1 MGRES
6 MIGVVEMYKIGDKI
20 VYPMHGAG
28 IIEAIEEREIFEE
41 TKPYYIMQIVSEGLQ
56 ILIPVDKV
64 DDIGVRTIVTQPV
77 IDEMIEILK
86 LPMDVMEKNWNRRYR
101 EHLERLKTGDIF
113 EVAKV
118 VKNLILLDRLK
129 GLSTGEKKMLNNARN
144 FIVSEM
150 VLIQDKDKEEI
161 LDLINSSVHSEA

>member
-1 MGRES
+1 
-6 MIGVVEMYKIGDKI
+6 MIGVVEMYKIGEKI

-41 TKPYYIMQIVSEGLQ
+41 IKPYYIMQIVSEGLQ

-77 IDEMIEILK
+77 IDEMIETLK
-86 LPMDVMEKNWNRRYR
+86 LPWVVLEKNCNRRYR

>member
-1 MGRES
+1 

-41 TKPYYIMQIVSEGLQ
+41 IKPYYIMQIVSEGLQ

-77 IDEMIEILK
+77 IDEMIESLK
-86 LPMDVMEKNWNRRYR
+86 LPMDEMEKNWNRRYR

-113 EVAKV
+113 E
-118 VKNLILLDRLK
+118 I
-129 GLSTGEKKMLNNARN
+129 
-144 FIVSEM
+144 
-150 VLIQDKDKEEI
+150 
-161 LDLINSSVHSEA
+161 

>member
-1 MGRES
+1 
-6 MIGVVEMYKIGDKI
+6 MYKIGDKI

-64 DDIGVRTIVTQPV
+64 DDIGVRTIVNQSV
-77 IDEMIEILK
+77 IDEMIESLK

-161 LDLINSSVHSEA
+161 LDLINSSVQSEA

>member
-1 MGRES
+1 
-6 MIGVVEMYKIGDKI
+6 MYKIGDKI

-64 DDIGVRTIVTQPV
+64 DDIGVRTIVTQSV
-77 IDEMIEILK
+77 IDEMIESLK

-150 VLIQDKDKEEI
+150 VLIQDKDKQEI

>member
-1 MGRES
+1 

-77 IDEMIEILK
+77 IDEMIETLK

>member
-1 MGRES
+1 

-41 TKPYYIMQIVSEGLQ
+41 IKPYYIMQIVSEGLQ

-77 IDEMIEILK
+77 IDEMIETLK
-86 LPMDVMEKNWNRRYR
+86 LPMDVMRKNCNRRYR
-101 EHLERLKTGDIF
+101 KLLERLKTGGIF

-150 VLIQDKDKEEI
+150 VFIQDKDKEQI
-161 LDLINSSVHSEA
+161 LDLTNSSVHSEA

>member
-1 MGRES
+1 

-41 TKPYYIMQIVSEGLQ
+41 IKPYYIMQIVSEGLQ
-56 ILIPVDKV
+56 ILIHVAKV

-77 IDEMIEILK
+77 IDEMIETLK

-118 VKNLILLDRLK
+118 VKNLILLYRLK

>member
-1 MGRES
+1 
-6 MIGVVEMYKIGDKI
+6 MIGVVEMYKIGDKL

-41 TKPYYIMQIVSEGLQ
+41 LKPYYIMQNVSEGLQ

-77 IDEMIEILK
+77 IDEMIETLK

>member
-1 MGRES
+1 

-41 TKPYYIMQIVSEGLQ
+41 IKPYYIMQIVSEGLQ

-64 DDIGVRTIVTQPV
+64 DDIGVRDIVTQPV
-77 IDEMIEILK
+77 IDEMLETLK
-86 LPMDVMEKNWNRRYR
+86 LPMDEMEKNWNRRYR

-118 VKNLILLDRLK
+118 VKNLILLDRQK
-129 GLSTGEKKMLNNARN
+129 GLSTGEKKMLNSARN

-150 VLIQDKDKEEI
+150 VLIQDRDKDEI
-161 LDLINSSVHSEA
+161 LELINTSVSSEA

>member
-1 MGRES
+1 
-6 MIGVVEMYKIGDKI
+6 MYKIGDKI

-150 VLIQDKDKEEI
+150 VLIQDKDKQEI

>member
-1 MGRES
+1 

-41 TKPYYIMQIVSEGLQ
+41 IKPYYIMQIVSEGLQ

-77 IDEMIEILK
+77 IDEMIETLK
-86 LPMDVMEKNWNRRYR
+86 LPMDEMEKNWNRRYR

-150 VLIQDKDKEEI
+150 VLIQDKDKQEI

>member
-1 MGRES
+1 
-6 MIGVVEMYKIGDKI
+6 MYKIGDKI

-41 TKPYYIMQIVSEGLQ
+41 IKPYYIMQIVSEGLQ

-77 IDEMIEILK
+77 IDEMIETLK

-161 LDLINSSVHSEA
+161 LNLINSSVHSEA

>member
-1 MGRES
+1 

-41 TKPYYIMQIVSEGLQ
+41 IKPYYIMQIVSEGLQ

-77 IDEMIEILK
+77 IDEMIETLK

>member
-1 MGRES
+1 
-6 MIGVVEMYKIGDKI
+6 MYKIGDKI

-41 TKPYYIMQIVSEGLQ
+41 IKPYYIMQIVSEGLQ

-77 IDEMIEILK
+77 IDEMIETLK

-161 LDLINSSVHSEA
+161 LDLINNSVHSEA

>member
-1 MGRES
+1 
-6 MIGVVEMYKIGDKI
+6 MYKIGDKI

-77 IDEMIEILK
+77 IDEMIETLK

>member
-1 MGRES
+1 
-6 MIGVVEMYKIGDKI
+6 MYKIGDKI

-41 TKPYYIMQIVSEGLQ
+41 IKPYYIMQIVSEGLQ

-77 IDEMIEILK
+77 IDEMIETLK

>member
-1 MGRES
+1 

-41 TKPYYIMQIVSEGLQ
+41 IKPYYIMQIVSEGLQ

-77 IDEMIEILK
+77 IDEMIETLK

-161 LDLINSSVHSEA
+161 LDLINNSVHSEA